1 MPNRAERRRMLRA
14 VRRQLKRRGEVSNS
28 PIAAVPVPTPKP
40 AGMQLKRVP
49 SGLWVPR

>member
-14 VRRQLKRRGEVSNS
+14 VRRSLKRQGKSRNE